1 MSASILIADDYE
13 DNRELLRLI
22 LESAGYRVS
31 EARDGRECVER
42 AQREHPALA
51 LIDLSMPVMDGW
63 TTLRELRADERTRAL
78 PCIAIT
84 AFSDEDRARAAGF
97 DGYISKPY
105 NSKELLDMIGRLL
118 NPTPTGN
125 AVLD

>member
-1 MSASILIADDYE
+1 MMSASILIADDYD

-22 LESAGYRVS
+22 LELAGYRVS

-42 AQREHPALA
+42 ARRERPALA
-51 LIDLSMPVMDGW
+51 LIDLSMPIMDGW

-84 AFSDEDRARAAGF
+84 AFADEERARAAGF
-97 DGYISKPY
+97 DDYLSKPY

-118 NPTPTGN
+118 DGN
-125 AVLD
+125 ADGQPGS